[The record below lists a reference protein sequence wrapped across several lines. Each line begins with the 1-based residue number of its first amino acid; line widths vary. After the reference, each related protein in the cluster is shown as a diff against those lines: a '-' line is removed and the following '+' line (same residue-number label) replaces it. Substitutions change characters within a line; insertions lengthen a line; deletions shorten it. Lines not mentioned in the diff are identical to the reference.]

1 MESGDSNVCIA
12 INADS
17 YSGQAGHSTGALVT
31 SLLGTGGMGD
41 NVTGGPISVFSLCYH
56 FLMLNQSSTKTG
68 KLVVPNC

>member
-41 NVTGGPISVFSLCYH
+41 NVTVLLQGVLQLCLHFVTIFSCSIKAH
-56 FLMLNQSSTKTG
+56 P
-68 KLVVPNC
+68 KLENW